1 MNFRE
6 RDDMGANVIMVAS
19 GKGGTGKSTVAVLL
33 GAELAARGRRVLLV
47 ELDSGLR
54 SVDYIA
60 GVYGKTVYDVEDV
73 LNGRCEAGKAVVES
87 PVYRNLYVIS
97 APYSGGHILPAA
109 LRVFVE
115 KVGPVFDTIVLD
127 TAAGMGVPFEAAM
140 GVAHRA
146 LLVLT
151 PDPVSIRDGR
161 IVCDAL
167 EAGGCPG
174 NTSYHQQGAAHAGKL
189 RHTKPGRM
197 HRHRGRTAHRGGA
210 VQHRNTK
217 SGRDRRAAGSGGQ
230 APSGAARHCRTPVRT
245 IYAARDSINM
255 RRMPK

>member
-1 MNFRE
+1 
-6 RDDMGANVIMVAS
+6 MGANVIMVAS

-167 EAGGCPG
+167 EAGGCRKYVLSS
-174 NTSYHQQGAAHAGKL
+174 TRYRARWQTAAYKAW
-189 RHTKPGRM
+189 TNASTPW
-197 HRHRGRTAHRGGA
+197 AHSSSGWCRSA
-210 VQHRNTK
+210 PKYK
-217 SGRDRRAAGSGGQ
+217 SGRDRRAAGLRRAGPVWRC
-230 APSGAARHCRTPVRT
+230 APLPHACADN
-245 IYAARDSINM
+245 I
-255 RRMPK
+255 RRS

>member
-115 KVGPVFDTIVLD
+115 KVGPVFDTIVRWAWPTARCLYLRRTLYPSATD
-127 TAAGMGVPFEAAM
+127 ALCGTRWRRAGARKYVLSSTRCRARWQTAAYKAWTNASTPW
-140 GVAHRA
+140 AHSSSGWCRSAPKYKKRA
-146 LLVLT
+146 RQARRWL
-151 PDPVSIRDGR
+151 
-161 IVCDAL
+161 
-167 EAGGCPG
+167 
-174 NTSYHQQGAAHAGKL
+174 
-189 RHTKPGRM
+189 
-197 HRHRGRTAHRGGA
+197 
-210 VQHRNTK
+210 
-217 SGRDRRAAGSGGQ
+217 RRAGPVWRC
-230 APSGAARHCRTPVRT
+230 APLPHACADN
-245 IYAARDSINM
+245 I
-255 RRMPK
+255 RRS

>member
-167 EAGGCPG
+167 EAGGCRKYVLSS
-174 NTSYHQQGAAHAGKL
+174 TRCRARWQTAAYKAW
-189 RHTKPGRM
+189 TNASTPW
-197 HRHRGRTAHRGGA
+197 AHSS
-210 VQHRNTK
+210 
-217 SGRDRRAAGSGGQ
+217 SGWCRSAPKYKKRARQARRWLRRAGPVWRC
-230 APSGAARHCRTPVRT
+230 APLPHACADN
-245 IYAARDSINM
+245 I
-255 RRMPK
+255 RRS